1 MKNFILILLF
11 IITIFSLLT
20 LLLNHY
26 FKKRKFIKYIPSII
40 MFLLAVYTFYVAKT
54 STEGFL
60 DIAYILLTVMSIVGL
75 ASSLVTAL
83 ILDFV
88 QRKKN

>member
-1 MKNFILILLF
+1 MKNFIMILILIL
-11 IITIFSLLT
+11 IIFSLLT

-26 FKKRKFIKYIPSII
+26 FKKRKFVKYIPSII
-40 MFLLAVYTFYVAKT
+40 MSPVAIYTFYVAKT

-75 ASSLVTAL
+75 VSSLVTAL
-83 ILDFV
+83 ILDFA

>member
-1 MKNFILILLF
+1 MKNFILILIL
-11 IITIFSLLT
+11 ILVIFSLLT

-60 DIAYILLTVMSIVGL
+60 DIAYILLTIMSIVGL
-75 ASSLVTAL
+75 ASSLVTAFV
-83 ILDFV
+83 LDFI
-88 QRKKN
+88 QRKKH